1 MSYIPDAFVGYLIAQ
16 VLVLALQEISEEM
29 FQMAL

>member
-1 MSYIPDAFVGYLIAQ
+1 MSYIPDPFVGHLIGQ